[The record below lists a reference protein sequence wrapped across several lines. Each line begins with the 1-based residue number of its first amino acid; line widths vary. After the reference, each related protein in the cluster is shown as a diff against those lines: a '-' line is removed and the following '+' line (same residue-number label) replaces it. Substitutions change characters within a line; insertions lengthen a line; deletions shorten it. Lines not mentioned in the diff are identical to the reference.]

1 MSARPPRAKRR
12 KHSRVRTHPLRS
24 KPLRPHH
31 GTRSNQQSHDFV
43 IAVSHNL
50 GRWIEPTVES
60 PSQRSAAP
68 SFIFNIDRRPSFQ
81 QQLYRLTMSAK
92 RRHVVFK
99 KRLAAKM
106 LEATRMGH
114 TIAKQAGAINGE
126 SGLKLSAGCFDDVR
140 PIDVAQAV
148 NARAGLHGSTL

>member
-1 MSARPPRAKRR
+1 M
-12 KHSRVRTHPLRS
+12 
-24 KPLRPHH
+24 
-31 GTRSNQQSHDFV
+31 
-43 IAVSHNL
+43 IA
-50 GRWIEPTVES
+50 
-60 PSQRSAAP
+60 
-68 SFIFNIDRRPSFQ
+68 
-81 QQLYRLTMSAK
+81 MSAK

-126 SGLKLSAGCFDDVR
+126 SGLKLSVGCFDDVR

-148 NARAGLHGSTL
+148 NARAGLARYHPVIKSAQHISQKPPGS